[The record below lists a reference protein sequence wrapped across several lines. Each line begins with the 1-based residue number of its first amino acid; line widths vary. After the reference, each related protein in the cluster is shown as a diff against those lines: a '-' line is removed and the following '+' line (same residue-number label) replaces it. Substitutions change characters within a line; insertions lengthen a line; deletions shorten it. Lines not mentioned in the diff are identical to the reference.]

1 MRYQQN
7 KQKTKISPEQTKAKI
22 NHYISI
28 VYKEKRIIEKTFL

>member
-22 NHYISI
+22 NRYISI

>member
-7 KQKTKISPEQTKAKI
+7 RQKTKITPERTKAKI